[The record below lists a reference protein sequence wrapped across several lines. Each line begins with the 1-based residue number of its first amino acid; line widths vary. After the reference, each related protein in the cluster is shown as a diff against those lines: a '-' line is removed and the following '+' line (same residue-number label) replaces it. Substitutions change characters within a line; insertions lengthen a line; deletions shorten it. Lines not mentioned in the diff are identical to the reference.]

1 MVGSSMTRV
10 LSRLYITLI
19 SVLVIAILYL
29 AKVLFLPLAFA
40 ILFAFLL
47 APAVSLFERMRLPR
61 ILAVLIVILGFGSV
75 LGIIGWTV
83 LNQLVDVADDL
94 PVYGTDIAEKMAA
107 IHGPT
112 NSPFGRARREVE
124 HLNQQLG
131 LANSTPAT
139 AAMLQHPSDQKAPGT
154 SAEKPLQVQEVER
167 PSGRLVQLGG
177 IVEPLLTG
185 FLSVVF
191 TFFVLLEREDLRNRV
206 IRLTGHDHLNLMTQA
221 MNDASRRI
229 SRYFLLQAMVNTVYG
244 ALVFIALYLVGL
256 PHALLFGA
264 LSAMLRFIPYVGAP
278 FAALLPTILS
288 LGVFHEWTNSLYI
301 MSIFLFLEVVTAN
314 YAEPRLY
321 GKHTGLS
328 SLAILIAAAFWTL
341 LWGPVG
347 LILSV
352 PLTVCL
358 VVVGRHVPYL
368 EFLTVMLG
376 DQPAIAPSA
385 GFYQRL
391 LARDERE
398 AEEILENCLK
408 EKSLEELYDT
418 VILPALVMSEQ
429 DRHQKDLEESTVRFI
444 LKTTRDLIEEL
455 GTKEAA
461 EPTKENTSGILSAE
475 VTPTIIPKVLSI
487 AVHDDADELGAIML
501 AQLLECRGMR
511 SIAVPVGRLEQV
523 LSIASTENPDV
534 AFLCGLPPFG
544 MARSRRLYR
553 SLRVQHPQLKIMI
566 GIWKYPDDGAKAAQ
580 EISRG
585 EEGRIT
591 TTLAEAVA
599 QVRSFLGVSDAT
611 APVNEENAALVS
623 VGGPSVT

>member
-1 MVGSSMTRV
+1 MVGSSTTRL
-10 LSRLYITLI
+10 LSRLYITFI
-19 SVLVIAILYL
+19 SILVIAILYL

-47 APAVSLFERMRLPR
+47 APAVSLLERIRLPR
-61 ILAVLIVILGFGSV
+61 VLAVLIVIVGFGTV
-75 LGIIGWTV
+75 LGSIGWTV
-83 LNQLVDVADDL
+83 VNQLIDVADDL
-94 PVYGTDIAEKMAA
+94 PVYGSNIAEKMAA
-107 IHGPT
+107 IHTPK

-139 AAMLQHPSDQKAPGT
+139 AADLQHPDKKAPG
-154 SAEKPLQVQEVER
+154 SSPGKPIQVQEVER
-167 PSGRLVQLGG
+167 PNGRLVQLGG
-177 IVEPLLTG
+177 IVEPLLTC

-221 MNDASRRI
+221 MNDASHRI
-229 SRYFLLQAMVNTVYG
+229 SRYFLLQFMVNTVYG
-244 ALVFIALYLVGL
+244 TIVFIALSVIGL

-264 LSAMLRFIPYVGAP
+264 LSALLRFIPYVGAP

-321 GKHTGLS
+321 GRHTGLS

-398 AEEILENCLK
+398 AEEILDNCLK

-418 VILPALVMSEQ
+418 VVLPALIMSEQ

-444 LKTTRDLIEEL
+444 HKTTRDLIEEL
-455 GTKEAA
+455 GTKESIEA
-461 EPTKENTSGILSAE
+461 PKEAT
-475 VTPTIIPKVLSI
+475 VTPSYSETAPPIIPKVLCV
-487 AVHDDADELGAIML
+487 AVHNDADELGAIML
-501 AQLLECRGMR
+501 AQLLEGVGMH
-511 SIAVPVGRLEQV
+511 STAIPVGRVEQV
-523 LSIASTENPDV
+523 LGTVAAEKPDV
-534 AFLCGLPPFG
+534 VFLSGLPPFG

-553 SLRVQHPQLKIMI
+553 GLRVQHPQLKIMI
-566 GIWKYPDDGAKAAQ
+566 GIWNYPDDGAKAAQ

-585 EEGRIT
+585 EEGHVT

-599 QVRSFLGVSDAT
+599 QVKSFLGASDAAT
-611 APVNEENAALVS
+611 PVSEEKPALVS
-623 VGGPSVT
+623 VGVSSAT